1 MRREILH
8 LEGIS
13 PEVDELAAEAI
24 EEAEEGA
31 PLLGPH
37 SESRPRYGGSSA

>member
-1 MRREILH
+1 MRNEILH
-8 LEGIS
+8 LQGVP
-13 PEVDELAAEAI
+13 PEIDELAAEAI

-37 SESRPRYGGSSA
+37 HASRDRYDASSA

>member
-1 MRREILH
+1 MRKEILH
-8 LEGIS
+8 LQGVP
-13 PEVDELAAEAI
+13 PEIDELAAEAI

-37 SESRPRYGGSSA
+37 RASRDRYDGSSA

>member
-1 MRREILH
+1 MRKEILH
-8 LEGIS
+8 LHGVP
-13 PEVDELAAEAI
+13 PEIDELAAEAI

-37 SESRPRYGGSSA
+37 SESRARYDGSSA

>member
-1 MRREILH
+1 MEREILH
-8 LEGIS
+8 LKGVP

-31 PLLGPH
+31 PLLGSH
-37 SESRPRYGGSSA
+37 SESRARYDDSSA

>member
-1 MRREILH
+1 MRNEILH
-8 LEGIS
+8 LQGVP

-31 PLLGPH
+31 PLLGH
-37 SESRPRYGGSSA
+37 HNESRARYDGSSA